1 MEILARLILGSGINL
16 LLAAAAFKRQSVSIS
31 GAVTGFI
38 IGLIIYLSG
47 GIWFWLHLGSFFIS
61 STLLGRFKQEVKA
74 NSTSRHAKH
83 GRRDGIQ
90 VVSNTGPGAAAAL
103 LYLVHPHPAFLA
115 AFSAAF
121 AAANADTW
129 AGEIGMLSARRP
141 TSILTG
147 DVLPTGAS
155 GGITGLGFIASA
167 AGAAFIAVV
176 SSVGVLLSAAAGSLS
191 ATGSAAGPD
200 SGLVPV
206 VFFTIAVAAI
216 VTVCGFLGSV
226 IDSLLGAS
234 LQAEY
239 ICSVSGEHTER
250 PQSGNRQN
258 TLIKGY
264 HRINNDTVNLL
275 SVSAAAAAGLLLTAA
290 LPLPSV
296 PVLF

>member
-1 MEILARLILGSGINL
+1 MEALIRLILGTGINL
-16 LLAAAAFKRQSVSIS
+16 LLAVTAFKRQSVSVS

-38 IGLIIYLSG
+38 LGLIIYLSG
-47 GIWFWLHLGSFFIS
+47 GFWFWLHLGAFFIS
-61 STLLGRFKQEVKA
+61 STLLGRFKQEMKA
-74 NSTSRHAKH
+74 DSTSRHAKH

-90 VVSNTGPGAAAAL
+90 VVANTGPGAAAAL
-103 LYLVHPHPAFLA
+103 LYLLHPHPAFLA

-147 DVLPTGAS
+147 KSLPTGAS
-155 GGITGLGFIASA
+155 GGTTPLGFMASA

-176 SSVGVLLSAAAGSLS
+176 SSVGVLLAAAAQSVPAPSPG
-191 ATGSAAGPD
+191 AGSA

-206 VFFTIAVAAI
+206 VLFTIGIAAI
-216 VTVCGFLGSV
+216 VTVSGFLGSV

-239 ICSVSGEHTER
+239 ICSVSGTHTER
-250 PQSGNRQN
+250 PHTGNSPN

-264 HRINNDTVNLL
+264 RRITNDTVNLL
-275 SVSAAAAAGLLLTAA
+275 SVSAAAAAGLFLAA
-290 LPLPSV
+290 VLPLPAL
-296 PVLF
+296 PVLL